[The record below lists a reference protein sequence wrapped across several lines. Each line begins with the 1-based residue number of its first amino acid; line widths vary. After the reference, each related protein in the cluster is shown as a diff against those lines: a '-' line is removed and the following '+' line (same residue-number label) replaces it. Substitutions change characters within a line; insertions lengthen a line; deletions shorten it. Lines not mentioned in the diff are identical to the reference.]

1 MTKDAMVADFYKCYE
16 ELKTALKSDDI
27 DRTPQ
32 CV

>member
-1 MTKDAMVADFYKCYE
+1 MTKDKLIADFYKCYD
-16 ELKTALKSDDI
+16 ELKTALKSTDI